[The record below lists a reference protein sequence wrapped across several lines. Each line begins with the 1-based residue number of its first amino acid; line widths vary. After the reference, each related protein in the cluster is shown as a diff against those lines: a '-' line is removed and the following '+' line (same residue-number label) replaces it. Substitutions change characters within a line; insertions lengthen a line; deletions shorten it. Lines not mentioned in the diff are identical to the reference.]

1 MHIGSLDETRR
12 IFGVASLS
20 PHIRSTRSTNAA
32 IQLPSTF
39 VMKNGCANSVTQ
51 HSATSRFCLVDSWD
65 TSYELL
71 QRPMAVCEAVYY
83 VAHHFGVAGEGVS
96 TPQKDSMHDR
106 GGVSSPA
113 LVELGNVTGSATL
126 LQIGRHWSEAGIH
139 GYWKITKIQGMSGG
153 NFLEGKLLRPWAD
166 WWISALLA
174 AYDQAPSQSLP
185 LASAPI
191 ETLRGD
197 RLVLREMTQAG
208 LQSIARPLL
217 VAYGLPR

>member
-1 MHIGSLDETRR
+1 
-12 IFGVASLS
+12 
-20 PHIRSTRSTNAA
+20 
-32 IQLPSTF
+32 
-39 VMKNGCANSVTQ
+39 
-51 HSATSRFCLVDSWD
+51 
-65 TSYELL
+65 
-71 QRPMAVCEAVYY
+71 MAVCEAVYY